1 MITEETLFLV
11 SALCC
16 LGLIVFSPIALIAWS
31 VIERQRYRGG
41 GSGGEISSE
50 VVRRVI
56 DRVRDL

>member
-16 LGLIVFSPIALIAWS
+16 LGMIAVSPIALIVWS

-41 GSGGEISSE
+41 SSGGAVSSE